1 MTPADL
7 IERERAAWRRLGAE
21 NPWMVESLTKDWQDA
36 VKYLTDAPEMVA
48 VHRSQGK
55 ARFINDLLAR
65 LVGSK

>member
-1 MTPADL
+1 MTLDEQR
-7 IERERAAWRRLGAE
+7 ERERAAWRRIGAE
-21 NPWMVESLTKDWQDA
+21 NPWLIESLTKDWQDA

-65 LVGSK
+65 LVSAN